1 MGVLREQLGGCDD
14 GCCLGGSDR
23 PDRVVPHTIRHRIDP
38 EDLDV
43 AGAWVPGISLY
54 RPRYLDDRI
63 LIETDAIGLRQQLAS
78 ADDDPGLA
86 DSDSPPSVLQQL
98 QRCADPVPFR
108 TYFENTLLVT
118 VLSVAGSVL
127 SSSLV
132 AYSFARLRWPGRDM
146 FFVLV
151 LVTMLLPSIVTFI
164 PQYVLFSK
172 IHWVGTF
179 LPLIVPTWFG
189 NAFYIFLLRQF
200 FRGIPQELSEA
211 ARLDGASEIRIWWQI
226 VMPLA
231 RPALAAV
238 GIFSFAGAWED
249 YFNPLVY
256 VGGDPSKW
264 TLQLGL
270 KAFESAAGGGSP
282 LWNLIMAAGLVV
294 MIPVLIAFFVGQ
306 KYFIEGVTLTGLKG

>member
-1 MGVLREQLGGCDD
+1 MTVATPEAPGEIAWYRTQSGTELIQKILTLLALAGGAVLFIVPVVWMIISSLKPTQSVFDNSWLPPMTTQGWPIPIPHPQYFSNF
-14 GCCLGGSDR
+14 SDAL
-23 PDRVVPHTIRHRIDP
+23 T
-38 EDLDV
+38 L
-43 AGAWVPGISLY
+43 
-54 RPRYLDDRI
+54 
-63 LIETDAIGLRQQLAS
+63 
-78 ADDDPGLA
+78 
-86 DSDSPPSVLQQL
+86 
-98 QRCADPVPFR
+98 VPFG
-108 TYFENTLLVT
+108 TYFRNTLIVT

-132 AYSFARLRWPGRDM
+132 AYSFARLRWPGRDAL
-146 FFVLV
+146 FVLV

-164 PQYVLFSK
+164 PQFILFSK

-211 ARLDGASEIRIWWQI
+211 ARLDGASEIRIWWQV

-256 VGGDPSKW
+256 IGGDPGRW

-270 KAFESAAGGGSP
+270 KAFETAAGGGSP

>member
-1 MGVLREQLGGCDD
+1 MTVAAPESPVDETAWYQTRSGTELVQKILTLLVLIFLAFLFIVPVIWMVVSSLKPTQSVFDNSWLPPMTTQGWPIPIPHPQYFSNF
-14 GCCLGGSDR
+14 SDAM
-23 PDRVVPHTIRHRIDP
+23 T
-38 EDLDV
+38 L
-43 AGAWVPGISLY
+43 
-54 RPRYLDDRI
+54 
-63 LIETDAIGLRQQLAS
+63 
-78 ADDDPGLA
+78 
-86 DSDSPPSVLQQL
+86 
-98 QRCADPVPFR
+98 VPFR
-108 TYFENTLLVT
+108 TYFENTLIVT
-118 VLSVAGSVL
+118 VLSVSGSVL

-132 AYSFARLRWPGRDM
+132 AYSFARLRWPGRDTL
-146 FFVLV
+146 FILV

-189 NAFYIFLLRQF
+189 NPFYIFLLRQF

-238 GIFSFAGAWED
+238 GIFAFAGAWED

-294 MIPVLIAFFVGQ
+294 MVPVLIAFFVGQ

>member
-1 MGVLREQLGGCDD
+1 MTVAAPEAPVDNTAWYQTRSGTELIQKILTLVVLTLLAFLFIVPVIWMIVSALKPTQSVFDNSWLPPMTTQGWPIPIPHPQYFSNF
-14 GCCLGGSDR
+14 SDAM
-23 PDRVVPHTIRHRIDP
+23 T
-38 EDLDV
+38 L
-43 AGAWVPGISLY
+43 
-54 RPRYLDDRI
+54 
-63 LIETDAIGLRQQLAS
+63 
-78 ADDDPGLA
+78 
-86 DSDSPPSVLQQL
+86 
-98 QRCADPVPFR
+98 VPFR
-108 TYFENTLLVT
+108 TYFQNTLLIT
-118 VLSVAGSVL
+118 VLSVSGSVL

-132 AYSFARLRWPGRDM
+132 AYSFARLRWPGRDT

-151 LVTMLLPSIVTFI
+151 LLTMLLPSIVTFI

-294 MIPVLIAFFVGQ
+294 MIPVLIAFFIGQ

>member
-1 MGVLREQLGGCDD
+1 MTVTAPETSDQVAWYDTRSGTELIQKVLTLIALVIGAF
-14 GCCLGGSDR
+14 LF
-23 PDRVVPHTIRHRIDP
+23 VVPILWMI
-38 EDLDV
+38 V
-43 AGAWVPGISLY
+43 SSLKPTQSVFDNSWLPPMTTQGWPLPIPHPQY
-54 RPRYLDDRI
+54 FSNFS
-63 LIETDAIGLRQQLAS
+63 DALTL
-78 ADDDPGLA
+78 
-86 DSDSPPSVLQQL
+86 
-98 QRCADPVPFR
+98 VPFA
-108 TYFENTLLVT
+108 TYFENTLIVT
-118 VLSVAGSVL
+118 VLSVLGSVL

-132 AYSFARLRWPGRDM
+132 AYSFARLRWPGRDAL
-146 FFVLV
+146 FILV

-270 KAFESAAGGGSP
+270 KAFETAAGGGSP

-294 MIPVLIAFFVGQ
+294 MVPVLIAFFVGQ

>member
-1 MGVLREQLGGCDD
+1 MTTATPQIPDDTAWYHTRSGIELMQRVLTLMALTIGAF
-14 GCCLGGSDR
+14 LF
-23 PDRVVPHTIRHRIDP
+23 VVPVLWMIVSALKPTQSVFDNSWLP
-38 EDLDV
+38 PMTTQ
-43 AGAWVPGISLY
+43 GWPVPIPHPQYFSNFSDALSL
-54 RPRYLDDRI
+54 
-63 LIETDAIGLRQQLAS
+63 
-78 ADDDPGLA
+78 
-86 DSDSPPSVLQQL
+86 
-98 QRCADPVPFR
+98 VPFR
-108 TYFENTLLVT
+108 TYFENTLFVT
-118 VLSVAGSVL
+118 VLSVVGSVL

-132 AYSFARLRWPGRDM
+132 AYSFARVRWPGRDAL
-146 FFVLV
+146 FVLV

-179 LPLIVPTWFG
+179 LPLIVPVWFG
-189 NAFYIFLLRQF
+189 NPFYIFLLRQF

-211 ARLDGASEIRIWWQI
+211 ARLDGARELRIWWQI

-256 VGGDPSKW
+256 LGGDPSKW

-270 KAFESAAGGGSP
+270 KAFETAAGGGSP

-294 MIPVLIAFFVGQ
+294 MVPVLIAFFVGQ

>member
-1 MGVLREQLGGCDD
+1 MTVATPDLPRDDTAWYRTRSGTELIQKILTLIVLTVLAFLFIVPVIWMIVSSLKPTQSVFDNSWLPPMTSQGWPIPIPHPQYFSNF
-14 GCCLGGSDR
+14 SDAL
-23 PDRVVPHTIRHRIDP
+23 T
-38 EDLDV
+38 L
-43 AGAWVPGISLY
+43 
-54 RPRYLDDRI
+54 
-63 LIETDAIGLRQQLAS
+63 
-78 ADDDPGLA
+78 
-86 DSDSPPSVLQQL
+86 
-98 QRCADPVPFR
+98 VPFG
-108 TYFENTLLVT
+108 TYFQNTLIVT

-127 SSSLV
+127 SSSIV
-132 AYSFARLRWPGRDM
+132 AYSFARLRWPGRDV
-146 FFVLV
+146 FFMLV

-294 MIPVLIAFFVGQ
+294 MVPVLIAFFIGQ

>member
-1 MGVLREQLGGCDD
+1 MTLIALTIGAFLF
-14 GCCLGGSDR
+14 
-23 PDRVVPHTIRHRIDP
+23 VVPVLWMMVSALKPTQSVFDNSWLP
-38 EDLDV
+38 PMTTQ
-43 AGAWVPGISLY
+43 GWPVPIPHPQYFSNFSDALSL
-54 RPRYLDDRI
+54 
-63 LIETDAIGLRQQLAS
+63 
-78 ADDDPGLA
+78 
-86 DSDSPPSVLQQL
+86 
-98 QRCADPVPFR
+98 VPFR

-118 VLSVAGSVL
+118 VLSVVGSVL
-127 SSSLV
+127 LSSLV
-132 AYSFARLRWPGRDM
+132 AYSFARLRWPGRDAL
-146 FFVLV
+146 FVLV

-164 PQYVLFSK
+164 PHYVLFSK

-179 LPLIVPTWFG
+179 LPLIVPVWFG
-189 NAFYIFLLRQF
+189 NPFYIFLLRQF

-211 ARLDGASEIRIWWQI
+211 ARLDGASELRIWWQI

-238 GIFSFAGAWED
+238 GIFSLAGAWED

-256 VGGDPSKW
+256 LGGDPSKW

-270 KAFESAAGGGSP
+270 KAFETAAGGGSP

-294 MIPVLIAFFVGQ
+294 MVPVLIAFFVGQ

>member
-1 MGVLREQLGGCDD
+1 MTAAASEAPTDHTAWYRTQSGTELIQKILTLLVLAFLAFLFIVPVIWMIVSSLKPTQSVFDNSWLPPMTTQGWPIPIPHPQYFSNF
-14 GCCLGGSDR
+14 SDAL
-23 PDRVVPHTIRHRIDP
+23 T
-38 EDLDV
+38 L
-43 AGAWVPGISLY
+43 
-54 RPRYLDDRI
+54 
-63 LIETDAIGLRQQLAS
+63 
-78 ADDDPGLA
+78 
-86 DSDSPPSVLQQL
+86 
-98 QRCADPVPFR
+98 VPFR

>member
-1 MGVLREQLGGCDD
+1 MTVAA
-14 GCCLGGSDR
+14 
-23 PDRVVPHTIRHRIDP
+23 PDSTTTT
-38 EDLDV
+38 
-43 AGAWVPGISLY
+43 AWYQTRSGLELIQK
-54 RPRYLDDRI
+54 I
-63 LIETDAIGLRQQLAS
+63 LTLFALAIGAFLFIVPVLWMIVSSLKPTQSVFDNSWLPPMTTQGWPIPIPHPQYFS
-78 ADDDPGLA
+78 NF
-86 DSDSPPSVLQQL
+86 SDALTL
-98 QRCADPVPFR
+98 VPFG
-108 TYFENTLLVT
+108 TYFQNTLIVT

-132 AYSFARLRWPGRDM
+132 AYSFARLRWPGRDAL
-146 FFVLV
+146 FVLV

-189 NAFYIFLLRQF
+189 NPFYIFLLRQF

-211 ARLDGASEIRIWWQI
+211 ARLDGASEIRIWWQV

-238 GIFSFAGAWED
+238 GIFSCAGAWED

-270 KAFESAAGGGSP
+270 KAFETAAGGGSP

-294 MIPVLIAFFVGQ
+294 MIPVLIAFFIGQ